1 MAPIPFSWRIE
12 KMYFVFLAL
21 WIIFNG
27 NFTLEILLFGLVIAA
42 VMYWFLCKY
51 MDFSVRKDIV
61 LCKKAVLLLRYLVIL
76 IVEIIKANVTA
87 MKLLFSE
94 KYEIEPVLVTFHTSL
109 QTRMAR
115 VLLANSIT
123 LTPGTITVSL
133 EGDEFQVHCL
143 DKTLAEGLSDG
154 VFVKELEKLE
164 KVV

>member
-1 MAPIPFSWRIE
+1 
-12 KMYFVFLAL
+12 MYFVFLAL

-27 NFTLEILLFGLVIAA
+27 SLTLEIFLFGVVLAT
-42 VMYWFLCKY
+42 VMYAFVCKF
-51 MDFSVRKDIV
+51 MEFSIHKDI
-61 LCKKAVLLLRYLVIL
+61 LLWKRLFLMLRYLVIL
-76 IVEIIKANVTA
+76 IVEIVKANVSA

-94 KYEIEPVLVTFHTSL
+94 QNEIEPVLIRFRTPLKTKAAKV
-109 QTRMAR
+109 
-115 VLLANSIT
+115 VLANSIT

-164 KVV
+164 RME